1 MNSMKRQKDIKMKD
15 EILRLVSTKY
25 ATGEEWRNNS
35 RKKGKTE
42 PKLKQ
47 CPAVDVTGD
56 GSKVQSCKDTYCIG
70 TWNVRSI
77 NPGKLEVVKWCEV
90 IQSCLT
96 LCDPMDCSLPGS
108 SLRGILQARVLEWVA
123 ISSPG
128 DLPNPGIEP
137 GSPAFQADALTSEP
151 PGKPPQSKKPSLIQT
166 PGRLQR

>member
-1 MNSMKRQKDIKMKD
+1 MNTMKKHKDRTLKD
-15 EILRLVSTKY
+15 ELTRSVGAKY

-47 CPAVDVTGD
+47 CPAADVTGD

-77 NPGKLEVVKWCEV
+77 NQGKLEVVKWCEV

-96 LCDPMDCSLPGS
+96 LCNPMDCSLPGS
-108 SLRGILQARVLEWVA
+108 SLHGILQVTLEWVA
-123 ISSPG
+123 ISSSR
-128 DLPNPGIEP
+128 
-137 GSPAFQADALTSEP
+137 GSSRPRDRTQVSRI
-151 PGKPPQSKKPSLIQT
+151 PGKGSTINSAQKK
-166 PGRLQR
+166 